1 MIERVVAG
9 FVDWAVVRW
18 YIYGLVFPVMVA
30 AILLGVFA
38 SLGSW
43 WLWPVVA
50 FLAVAALAVVHP
62 RSEEKPAAGSA
73 GWHLRQASQRREA

>member
-1 MIERVVAG
+1 VIERVVVR
-9 FVDWAVVRW
+9 FVEWAVVRW
-18 YIYGLVFPVMVA
+18 YIYGLPFPVLVV

-50 FLAVAALAVVHP
+50 FLAVPTLAVVHP
-62 RSEEKPAAGSA
+62 RSKERPAADTA
-73 GWHLRQASQRREA
+73 GWHLGSPASDVP

>member
-18 YIYGLVFPVMVA
+18 YIYGLVFPVLVA

-43 WLWPVVA
+43 LLWPAVA
-50 FLAVAALAVVHP
+50 FLAVPALAVVHP
-62 RSEEKPAAGSA
+62 PSKERPAADTA
-73 GWHLRQASQRREA
+73 GWHLRQPG